1 MMHALKG
8 EYSEWDYILADREGV
23 NREDRGGQVESKENK
38 KSSAYI
44 YKQNNEDIKD
54 ISLRL

>member
-1 MMHALKG
+1 MIHALKG
-8 EYSEWDYILADREGV
+8 ECSEWDYILADREGV

-44 YKQNNEDIKD
+44 
-54 ISLRL
+54 